1 MAWTNGEPDRVPSVL
16 VVTVVQ
22 VNPEHCEPVQLLA
35 DPNRR
40 FLSMAPM
47 AKWLGWLLTP
57 DPGPCWARAS
67 DSWLLPIP

>member
-1 MAWTNGEPDRVPSVL
+1 MMDGLYHPSLWYGIAWTNGEPDRVPSVL

-47 AKWLGWLLTP
+47 AK
-57 DPGPCWARAS
+57 
-67 DSWLLPIP
+67 